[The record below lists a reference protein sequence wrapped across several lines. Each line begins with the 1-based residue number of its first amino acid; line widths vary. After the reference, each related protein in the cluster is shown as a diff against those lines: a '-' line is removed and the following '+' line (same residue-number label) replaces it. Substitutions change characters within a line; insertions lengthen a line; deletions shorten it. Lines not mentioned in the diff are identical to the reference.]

1 MKKIIIFTLGILIL
15 FGAIGGLTYYQNQQA
30 AEGNPFGKATLDA
43 STLEIL
49 DDPNYQNVILPDELD
64 EKLENGEEV
73 TVYFYAS
80 DCPHCRSTTPILVP
94 ITDEL
99 GIDMVQYNVKEFEQ
113 GWIDYNIEATPTII
127 HFENG
132 QEVSRLVGA
141 YPEEDLRTWLNSEVV
156 D

>member
-1 MKKIIIFTLGILIL
+1 MIIFTLGILIL

-141 YPEEDLRTWLNSEVV
+141 HPEEDLRTWLNSEVV